1 MFTLIFSE
9 TVNSDIISS
18 IKYIKDVLEAPM
30 AAKNHVNELKEKYIK
45 LKKNPYIRPLVR
57 NKFLASKGIR
67 FIMVK
72 NYMLIYIINEKD
84 KTVLLYRFMYGKR
97 DWINILTNELEN
109 E

>member
-1 MFTLIFSE
+1 MFELVFTE
-9 TVNSDIISS
+9 TVNNDIISS
-18 IKYIKDVLEAPM
+18 LEYIKDVLGAPM
-30 AAKNHVNELKEKYIK
+30 AAENHSIELKEKYEK
-45 LKKNPYIRPLVR
+45 LKSNPYVRPLVR

-67 FIMVK
+67 FLMVK
-72 NYMLIYIINEKD
+72 NYMLIYMINEKD

>member
-1 MFTLIFSE
+1 MFDLIFTE
-9 TVNSDIISS
+9 TVNNDIISS
-18 IKYIKDVLEAPM
+18 LKYINDVLEAPM
-30 AAKNHVNELKEKYIK
+30 AAENHFKELKEKYEK
-45 LKKNPYIRPLVR
+45 LKNNPYIRPLVR

-72 NYMLIYIINEKD
+72 NYMLIYMINEKD